1 MKLLSPKEINK
12 MTTQVN
18 ITDVAKKATVSQNT
32 VIETTHLCREFGQ
45 GDTLVKA
52 LTDANITIERG
63 EFTAIIGP
71 SGSGKSTLL
80 QLIGGLDNPSS
91 GDVFL
96 DNKNINHMTGN
107 ELSDFRRDHIGFIF
121 QAYNLIPVLSA
132 QENIEYIM
140 LLQGVPATERNK
152 RVDNLMHTLGLE
164 GLGDRRPAELSG
176 GQQQRVAVARAM
188 VSKPS
193 IILADEPTANLDSKT
208 GADLLDMMK
217 ELNEQQNMTFVFST
231 HDPKIMERAKRII
244 RLVDG
249 CIVADERRS

>member
-1 MKLLSPKEINK
+1 
-12 MTTQVN
+12 MTTQVD
-18 ITDVAKKATVSQNT
+18 ITDVTNKVRASQNT
-32 VIETTHLCREFGQ
+32 VIETTHLSREFGQ

-96 DNKNINHMTGN
+96 DNKNINRMTGT

-132 QENIEYIM
+132 RENIEYIM
-140 LLQGVPATERNK
+140 LLQGVPTAERDK
-152 RVDNLMHTLGLE
+152 RVDKLMHAVGLE

-217 ELNEQQNMTFVFST
+217 ELNTKQNMTFVFST

-244 RLVDG
+244 SLVDG
-249 CIVADERRS
+249 CIVDDERRS

>member
-1 MKLLSPKEINK
+1 
-12 MTTQVN
+12 MTTQVDIAGVTN
-18 ITDVAKKATVSQNT
+18 KATVSQNT

-96 DNKNINHMTGN
+96 DNKNINRMTGT

-132 QENIEYIM
+132 RENIEYIM
-140 LLQGVPATERNK
+140 LLQGVPTAERNK
-152 RVDNLMHTLGLE
+152 RVDKLMHAVGLE

-217 ELNEQQNMTFVFST
+217 ELNEKQNMTFVFST

-249 CIVADERRS
+249 CIVDDERRN